1 MKANN
6 SKPIYKSRLLSALP
20 LMGMI
25 LLFFGCDFQGYDE
38 KVVLENGEV
47 TSKTIETN
55 EIFDVVE
62 DSPEFPG
69 GMEAWNEFLMNNLKY
84 PEQARKMGIEGTVYL
99 VFEVRKD
106 GSVKNVELLKGIGA
120 GCDEEAK
127 RVIMQSPNWTPGKQR
142 GHTVNVRMRVPIKFK
157 LGDSEVVASVN

>member
-1 MKANN
+1 MKSNN
-6 SKPIYKSRLLSALP
+6 SKPIFKGRIFPALP
-20 LMGMI
+20 LIGMVI
-25 LLFFGCDFQGYDE
+25 LFFGCDFQGYDE

-47 TSKTIETN
+47 TSKNIETN

-84 PEQARKMGIEGTVYL
+84 PEKAREMGIEGTVYV

-127 RVIMQSPNWTPGKQR
+127 RVIMQSPNWTPGKQK

-157 LGDSEVVASVN
+157 LGDKEVIA

>member
-1 MKANN
+1 
-6 SKPIYKSRLLSALP
+6 
-20 LMGMI
+20 MGMI

-127 RVIMQSPNWTPGKQR
+127 RVIMKSPNWTPGKQR

-157 LGDSEVVASVN
+157 LGDSEVVASAN

>member
-1 MKANN
+1 
-6 SKPIYKSRLLSALP
+6 
-20 LMGMI
+20 
-25 LLFFGCDFQGYDE
+25 
-38 KVVLENGEV
+38 
-47 TSKTIETN
+47 
-55 EIFDVVE
+55 
-62 DSPEFPG
+62 
-69 GMEAWNEFLMNNLKY
+69 MEAWNEFLMNNLKY

-157 LGDSEVVASVN
+157 LGDSEVVASAN

>member
-6 SKPIYKSRLLSALP
+6 FNPNYKSRLLTALP
-20 LMGMI
+20 LMGLMI
-25 LLFFGCDFQGYDE
+25 VFFSCDFQGYDE

-69 GMEAWNEFLMNNLKY
+69 GMEAWNEFLINNLKY
-84 PEQARKMGIEGTVYL
+84 PEKAREMGIEGTVYV

-127 RVIMQSPNWTPGKQR
+127 RVVKASPKWIPAMMR
-142 GHTVNVRMRVPIKFK
+142 GVPVRVKYSVPIKFS
-157 LGDSEVVASVN
+157 LP

>member
-1 MKANN
+1 MKTT
-6 SKPIYKSRLLSALP
+6 KSNPTNKSSLLIAIP
-20 LMGMI
+20 LLGLMI
-25 LLFFGCDFQGYDE
+25 VFFSCDFQEYDE
-38 KVVLENGEV
+38 KIVLENGEV
-47 TSKTIETN
+47 TSKNIETN

-106 GSVKNVELLKGIGA
+106 GSVENVELLKGIGA

-127 RVIMQSPNWTPGKQR
+127 RVIKKSPNWIPGKQR
-142 GHTVNVRMRVPIKFK
+142 GHIVNVRMRVPIKFK
-157 LGDSEVVASVN
+157 LGEKEEIA